1 MQNKTHILSVLPEN
15 LESFVQKKYQI
26 NQIFNWI
33 YQNFTLDF
41 NRMTNIKKELQQTL
55 SNNFDNY
62 LPKIVKTENS
72 VDGTQ
77 KFLLELIDKNKIEM
91 VLIPFKNKNT
101 LCVSSQVGCKRNCKF
116 CATAKM
122 GLIRNLEVFEIISQ
136 IFLANKIL
144 SENDKKLTNIVFM
157 GMGEPLD
164 NFENV
169 INAIKILENEKTFS
183 FSPRRITISTSGV
196 VPQIYKLTETGL
208 KIKLAVSLNA
218 AINHKREI
226 LMPITKA
233 YPLSEPKKALL
244 HFRKNT
250 PYRITFEYVMIKNFN
265 MFDEDIKAISSY
277 LGDISCKLNLI
288 PWNKVDFLEYESPT
302 EEETIE
308 FERKLQKNSFAITRR
323 RSRGA
328 DISAAC
334 GQLAIKSKIKR

>member
-1 MQNKTHILSVLPEN
+1 MQNKTHILSVLPDSLLN
-15 LESFVQKKYQI
+15 LTEKKYRI
-26 NQIFNWI
+26 SQIFNWI
-33 YQNFTLDF
+33 YKNFTLDF
-41 NRMTNIKKELQQTL
+41 FKMTNLPKPLQTAL
-55 SNNFDNY
+55 NDNFDSF
-62 LPKIVKTENS
+62 LPQVLKTETS
-72 VDGTQ
+72 KDGTK
-77 KFLLELIDKNKIEM
+77 KFLLQLYDGNSVEM

-101 LCVSSQVGCKRNCKF
+101 LCVSSQVGCARNCKF

-122 GLIRNLEVFEIISQ
+122 GLIRNLQVYEIISQ
-136 IFLANKIL
+136 IFLANKML
-144 SENDKKLTNIVFM
+144 NQSGKRLTNIVFM

-164 NFENV
+164 NFDNV
-169 INAIKILENEKTFS
+169 ISAIKILENEQTFS

-196 VPQIYKLTETGL
+196 VPGIYKLIETGL

-218 AINHKREI
+218 AINAKREI
-226 LMPITKA
+226 LMPITKK
-233 YPLSEPKKALL
+233 YPLAQLKEALL
-244 HFRKNT
+244 KFRKST

-265 MFDEDIKAISSY
+265 MFDEDLKAISSF

-288 PWNKVDFLEYESPT
+288 PWNKVDFLDYESPT

-334 GQLAIKSKIKR
+334 GQLAIKSKK